1 MELDTPLSLSQE
13 ITSDSTKK
21 NDGIRAIAMNTSWFI
36 WRTGRWLEFFTN
48 SQKLLLH
55 VTTYDMAV
63 CCDTRSP
70 NHCYTALIQNSFFFF
85 SFWCMVWIRHR
96 RRIGLTVCVKGQGYT
111 IPNIHQWL
119 MSEFW
124 ILWPSMHG
132 QINCINKLICWY
144 CAMKASLSTICL

>member
-48 SQKLLLH
+48 SQKLFLH

-85 SFWCMVWIRHR
+85 FFLVYGMDKAQEENWFNCMCKRAGIHNSKYTSVANVRV
-96 RRIGLTVCVKGQGYT
+96 LNTVT
-111 IPNIHQWL
+111 INAW
-119 MSEFW
+119 S
-124 ILWPSMHG
+124 
-132 QINCINKLICWY
+132 NKLHKQVNLLILCHEGF
-144 CAMKASLSTICL
+144 S

>member
-1 MELDTPLSLSQE
+1 MFSMNVSSCLVHVEGYIQKQWPIFLLSQLHTCQWLFTCGVHSHVLPQNYMELDTPLSLSQE
-13 ITSDSTKK
+13 ITRDSTKK

-70 NHCYTALIQNSFFFF
+70 NHCYTALIQNSFFF
-85 SFWCMVWIRHR
+85 SFWCMVWIRHT
-96 RRIGLTVCVKGQGYT
+96 GGELV
-111 IPNIHQWL
+111 
-119 MSEFW
+119 
-124 ILWPSMHG
+124 
-132 QINCINKLICWY
+132 
-144 CAMKASLSTICL
+144 